1 MRGKLDNPKGN
12 RMRRS
17 HLNFIVAVVTA
28 AAASLAVLSGF
39 APGTAL
45 ASDQHQSFLRIAASA
60 PGTSQP
66 IMLGLNKSM
75 IIELPRPVRDV
86 MVSNPDQIDAV
97 LQSSTRAYLI
107 GKKVGEANILFT
119 DKDGNQVATLEVTI
133 ERDLSALGDLLN
145 RLLPNSHITIQTVGE
160 RVVLTGTVT
169 SPLDSTRASEIVRS
183 FLGESS
189 SGGGTAS
196 ASGGGAAVTI
206 NNSSSSSGPGGGGGS
221 GGESGPSDVINMLT
235 VEGRE
240 QVLLKVSV
248 VEMERNIVKQFGV
261 DLNALVDSGNFA
273 FAALSDLP
281 FPINVAGKGVLA
293 PFLTSTE
300 PSIGGN
306 NSGFPTALPS
316 NPTVGST
323 SGFGGQWQSGGSRVQ
338 SVLRMLEEDGL
349 LHTLAEPN
357 LTAISGETAN
367 FLAGGEF
374 PIPIAQQLGTISVEF
389 KKFGIGLAFTPVVM
403 SEGRISLK
411 VSTEVSELSNQGAV
425 ILSNIAIPA
434 LKVRRAET
442 VVELPSGGSLVMA
455 GLLSDQS
462 KQALSGY
469 PGLKNLPV
477 LGTLFR
483 SRDFLKNETEL
494 VVLVTPYI
502 VKPVAR
508 SKLGQPDDGFGWASD
523 VNSDLL
529 GQINRVYGRH
539 PERAPVGKFDG
550 DVGFIVE

>member
-1 MRGKLDNPKGN
+1 MRGKFDKPKGN
-12 RMRRS
+12 RMRRFY
-17 HLNFIVAVVTA
+17 LDLVVALVTA
-28 AAASLAVLSGF
+28 AAASLAILSLV
-39 APGTAL
+39 APGPAL
-45 ASDQHQSFLRIAASA
+45 AGNQHQSFLRIGAGA

-66 IMLGLNKSM
+66 ITLGLNKSI
-75 IIELPRPVRDV
+75 IIELSRPVRDV
-86 MVSNPDQIDAV
+86 MVSNPALIDAV
-97 LQSSTRAYLI
+97 MQSSTRAYII
-107 GKKVGEANILFT
+107 GKSLGEANVIFT
-119 DKDGNQVATLEVTI
+119 DKDGNQVTMLEITI
-133 ERDLSALGDLLN
+133 ERDLSGLTDLLD
-145 RLLPNSHITIQTVGE
+145 RLLPNSHIQVQGIGQ

-169 SPLDSTRASEIVRS
+169 SPLDATRACEVVTS
-183 FLGESS
+183 FLGALDQQTGS
-189 SGGGTAS
+189 S
-196 ASGGGAAVTI
+196 ASGGGAAITV
-206 NNSSSSSGPGGGGGS
+206 NSSGSGSSGGS
-221 GGESGPSDVINMLT
+221 GNGGSGIANACETTNVINLLT

-261 DLNALVDSGNFA
+261 DLNALVNSGNFA

-293 PFLTSTE
+293 PFLKQ
-300 PSIGGN
+300 GGDGLTN
-306 NSGFPTALPS
+306 AFPVTGPAD
-316 NPTVGST
+316 PTVGNT

-425 ILSNIAIPA
+425 ILSNISIPA

-494 VVLVTPYI
+494 VVLVTPYV

>member
-1 MRGKLDNPKGN
+1 
-12 RMRRS
+12 MRRLS
-17 HLNFIVAVVTA
+17 LNSPAALVAL
-28 AAASLAVLSGF
+28 AAASLALCGVI
-39 APGTAL
+39 APSAAL
-45 ASDQHQSFLRIAASA
+45 ADQQHRSYLRVGEQAGARQI
-60 PGTSQP
+60 T
-66 IMLGLNKSM
+66 LGLSKSM
-75 IIELPRPVRDV
+75 IIELPRAVREV
-86 MVSNPDQIDAV
+86 MVSNPARIDAV
-97 LQSSTRAYLI
+97 MQTSTRAYLI
-107 GKKVGEANILFT
+107 GKQAGEANIIFV
-119 DKDGNQVATLEVTI
+119 DKDGRQVVTLEVTI
-133 ERDLSALGDLLN
+133 DRDLQALGGLIN
-145 RLLPNSHITIQTVGE
+145 RLIPSSHIRVEGIGE

-169 SPLDSTRASEIVRS
+169 NPIDANRACEIVTS
-183 FLGESS
+183 FLGPLDQLN
-189 SGGGTAS
+189 GNAS
-196 ASGGGAAVTI
+196 ASGGGSATTI
-206 NNSSSSSGPGGGGGS
+206 TTGTTQNGGS
-221 GGESGPSDVINMLT
+221 GLSSGCLVSNVINMLT

-248 VEMERNIVKQFGV
+248 VEMERNIVKQFGI
-261 DLNALVDSGNFA
+261 DLGTLINSGNFA
-273 FAALSDLP
+273 FAALSKLP
-281 FPINVAGKGVLA
+281 FPINSQGGGVIAPFIPNPAGALPGDLGTPSGVSQGVAGGGIQW
-293 PFLTSTE
+293 LTGE
-300 PSIGGN
+300 N
-306 NSGFPTALPS
+306 
-316 NPTVGST
+316 
-323 SGFGGQWQSGGSRVQ
+323 RVQ
-338 SVLRMLEEDGL
+338 TVLRALESDGL

-374 PIPIAQQLGTISVEF
+374 PIPVAQQLGTISVEF

-425 ILSNIAIPA
+425 ILSNITIPA

-469 PGLKNLPV
+469 PGVKSLPI

-494 VVLVTPYI
+494 VVLVTPYV

-508 SKLGQPDDGFGWASD
+508 SQLAQPDDGFGWASD
-523 VNSDLL
+523 VNTDLL
-529 GQINRVYGRH
+529 GQMNRVYGRH
-539 PERAPVGKFDG
+539 PERAPIGRFDG

>member
-1 MRGKLDNPKGN
+1 
-12 RMRRS
+12 MRRFPR
-17 HLNFIVAVVTA
+17 LNQV
-28 AAASLAVLSGF
+28 
-39 APGTAL
+39 AL
-45 ASDQHQSFLRIAASA
+45 AALAAFHLVLFGVAAPEAARADEHRSYLRIADNGGAA
-60 PGTSQP
+60 QQ
-66 IMLGLNKSM
+66 IALGLNKSM
-75 IIELPRPVRDV
+75 IVELPRDVREV
-86 MVSNPDQIDAV
+86 MVSNPDQVEAV
-97 LQSSTRAYLI
+97 LQTSRRAYLI
-107 GKKVGEANILFT
+107 GRAAGEANIIFT
-119 DKDGNQVATLEVTI
+119 DKDGRRVAILEVTI
-133 ERDLSALGDLLN
+133 DRDFTALGAFIDRVIPNANVKVDSLN
-145 RLLPNSHITIQTVGE
+145 GY
-160 RVVLTGTVT
+160 VVLTGTVQN
-169 SPLDSTRASEIVRS
+169 PIDATRAGEIARAFVAK
-183 FLGESS
+183 GEIPSSTTTSQGS
-189 SGGGTAS
+189 SGD
-196 ASGGGAAVTI
+196 
-206 NNSSSSSGPGGGGGS
+206 NGS
-221 GGESGPSDVINMLT
+221 GSQTSTTTSSNGTEGGQVINMIT

-261 DLNALVDSGNFA
+261 DLNALVNSGNFA

-293 PFLTSTE
+293 PFLNSDGTGGTSFLPVPGLANSPANFPNLN
-300 PSIGGN
+300 PSVGN
-306 NSGFPTALPS
+306 
-316 NPTVGST
+316 T
-323 SGFGGQWQSGGSRVQ
+323 SGIGTQWMSGQSRVQ
-338 SVLRMLEEDGL
+338 SVLRALEEDGL

-374 PIPIAQQLGTISVEF
+374 PVPVAQQLGTISVEF

-425 ILSNIAIPA
+425 ILSNISIPA

-483 SRDFLKNETEL
+483 SRDYLKNESEL
-494 VVLVTPYI
+494 VVLVTPYV

-508 SKLGQPDDGFGWASD
+508 QQLAQPDDGFGWASD
-523 VNSDLL
+523 VHSDLL
-529 GQINRVYGRH
+529 GQMNRVYGRH
-539 PERAPVGKFDG
+539 PERAPVGRFDG

>member
-1 MRGKLDNPKGN
+1 
-12 RMRRS
+12 
-17 HLNFIVAVVTA
+17 
-28 AAASLAVLSGF
+28 
-39 APGTAL
+39 
-45 ASDQHQSFLRIAASA
+45 
-60 PGTSQP
+60 
-66 IMLGLNKSM
+66 
-75 IIELPRPVRDV
+75 
-86 MVSNPDQIDAV
+86 
-97 LQSSTRAYLI
+97 
-107 GKKVGEANILFT
+107 
-119 DKDGNQVATLEVTI
+119 
-133 ERDLSALGDLLN
+133 
-145 RLLPNSHITIQTVGE
+145 
-160 RVVLTGTVT
+160 
-169 SPLDSTRASEIVRS
+169 
-183 FLGESS
+183 
-189 SGGGTAS
+189 
-196 ASGGGAAVTI
+196 
-206 NNSSSSSGPGGGGGS
+206 
-221 GGESGPSDVINMLT
+221 MLT

-248 VEMERNIVKQFGV
+248 VEMERNILKQFGV
-261 DLNALVDSGNFA
+261 DLNALINSGNFA

-293 PFLTSTE
+293 PFLNSATGGTSFL
-300 PSIGGN
+300 PVPGLAN
-306 NSGFPTALPS
+306 NPAGFPNLDPA
-316 NPTVGST
+316 VGNT
-323 SGFGGQWQSGGSRVQ
+323 SGFGAQWTAGQSRVQ
-338 SVLRMLEEDGL
+338 SVLRALEQDGL

-374 PIPIAQQLGTISVEF
+374 PIPVAQQLGTISVEF

-494 VVLVTPYI
+494 VVLVTPYV

-508 SKLGQPDDGFGWASD
+508 SELAQPDDGFGWASD
-523 VNSDLL
+523 VNTDLI
-529 GQINRVYGRH
+529 GQMNRVYGRH
-539 PERAPVGKFDG
+539 PERAPVGRFDG

>member
-1 MRGKLDNPKGN
+1 
-12 RMRRS
+12 
-17 HLNFIVAVVTA
+17 
-28 AAASLAVLSGF
+28 
-39 APGTAL
+39 
-45 ASDQHQSFLRIAASA
+45 
-60 PGTSQP
+60 
-66 IMLGLNKSM
+66 
-75 IIELPRPVRDV
+75 
-86 MVSNPDQIDAV
+86 MVSNPEQIDAV

-145 RLLPNSHITIQTVGE
+145 RLLPNSHITIQTVGQ

-183 FLGESS
+183 FLGEGS
-189 SGGGTAS
+189 SGGGTSS

-206 NNSSSSSGPGGGGGS
+206 NNSSSSSGVGGGGG
-221 GGESGPSDVINMLT
+221 GGGDSGPSDVINMLT

-293 PFLTSTE
+293 PFLKQGPDGLT
-300 PSIGGN
+300 N
-306 NSGFPTALPS
+306 AFPVAGPAD
-316 NPTVGST
+316 PTVGNT
-323 SGFGGQWQSGGSRVQ
+323 GGFGTQWQSGGSRVQ
-338 SVLRMLEEDGL
+338 SVLRMLEQDGL

-411 VSTEVSELSNQGAV
+411 ISTEVSELSNQGAV

-494 VVLVTPYI
+494 VVLVTPYV

>member
-1 MRGKLDNPKGN
+1 MRGFSITL
-12 RMRRS
+12 
-17 HLNFIVAVVTA
+17 TA
-28 AAASLAVLSGF
+28 LAVLGAIGIGAAGSF
-39 APGTAL
+39 APTP
-45 ASDQHQSFLRIAASA
+45 ASA
-60 PGTSQP
+60 DPQHRSYLRVGESGAAKQIT
-66 IMLGLNKSM
+66 LGLNKSM
-75 IIELPRPVRDV
+75 IVELPRDVREV
-86 MVSNPDQIDAV
+86 MVSNPEKIDAV
-97 LQSSTRAYLI
+97 LQTSTRAYLI
-107 GKKVGEANILFT
+107 GKAAGEANIIFI
-119 DKDGNQVATLEVTI
+119 DKEGRQVVSLEVTVQ
-133 ERDLSALGDLLN
+133 RDLAGLESLLN
-145 RLLPNSHITIQTVGE
+145 SLIRGANI
-160 RVVLTGTVT
+160 RVSSVSGSVILTGTVQNPIDATRAGEIATQIIGFDPNASSTTTTTGTTATAVGIGATSQSTT
-169 SPLDSTRASEIVRS
+169 SPMANGQL
-183 FLGESS
+183 
-189 SGGGTAS
+189 
-196 ASGGGAAVTI
+196 
-206 NNSSSSSGPGGGGGS
+206 
-221 GGESGPSDVINMLT
+221 INMLT

-248 VEMERNIVKQFGV
+248 VEMERNILKQFGV
-261 DLNALVDSGNFA
+261 DLNALINSGNFA

-281 FPINVAGKGVLA
+281 YPINVAGKGVLA
-293 PFLTSTE
+293 PFLRGTE
-300 PSIGGN
+300 AGATN
-306 NSGFPTALPS
+306 AFPLPA
-316 NPTVGST
+316 NIPFDPTVART
-323 SGFGGQWQSGGSRVQ
+323 AGFGTQWQSNNSRVQ
-338 SVLRMLEEDGL
+338 SVLRALEEDGL

-374 PIPIAQQLGTISVEF
+374 PIPVAQQLGTISVEF

-425 ILSNIAIPA
+425 ILSNISIPA

-494 VVLVTPYI
+494 VVLVTPYV

-508 SKLGQPDDGFGWASD
+508 SELAQPDDGFGWASD
-523 VNSDLL
+523 WGSDLM
-529 GQINRVYGRH
+529 GQMNRVYGRH
-539 PERAPVGKFDG
+539 PERAPVGRFDG